1 MSFVSRAGD
10 LFYAFRFLKL
20 LVTPFERTK
29 AFELGIIDDKGKVL
43 KRAKDRQKPNE
54 KAAYT
59 VFHRLVFNLKRL
71 IGKVPGGRSVV
82 ARYGAALFLIKE
94 HTKMSD
100 EKMLEMLGQALDMDI
115 NPYELNENKWY
126 QDPDSNLYPGNY
138 ILTEDIASP
147 ITGEVIGLKPVSP
160 LLALGLFLENELL
173 DTPGLEVNGLRRE
186 FWFVLKV
193 GFCIETLTIELSFP
207 PFRKIRIA
215 SLAAIKAFSNAL
227 MRF

>member
-1 MSFVSRAGD
+1 MSFISRAGD

-20 LVTPFERTK
+20 LVTPFEKTK

-43 KRAKDRQKPNE
+43 KKAKERTKPNE

-71 IGKVPGGRSVV
+71 VGKVPGGRSVV

-100 EKMLEMLGQALDMDI
+100 EKMLEILGQALDTDI

-138 ILTEDIASP
+138 ILTEDVASP
-147 ITGEVIGLKPVSP
+147 ITGEVIGLKNTKVVVEELQSPIGKFHNINIYRVKHSKTNQELYVS
-160 LLALGLFLENELL
+160 
-173 DTPGLEVNGLRRE
+173 NGDITR
-186 FWFVLKV
+186 
-193 GFCIETLTIELSFP
+193 
-207 PFRKIRIA
+207 
-215 SLAAIKAFSNAL
+215 
-227 MRF
+227 